1 MHSQLKRTAPIFAT
15 LLFLTACGDAQD
27 AAVQPDAAATESA
40 MAPMGGTEAPA
51 ATVNAKSTGTITAID
66 KEAGTITLDHAAIPE
81 ADWPAMAM
89 PFAADAA
96 TIGDVKVGDKVSFE
110 AEITGNSGKVT
121 AISKQ

>member
-1 MHSQLKRTAPIFAT
+1 MYSQLKRTAPIFAT
-15 LLFLTACGDAQD
+15 LLFLAACGDAQD
-27 AAVQPDAAATESA
+27 EAQPEAAATESA

-81 ADWPAMAM
+81 ADWPAMTM

-96 TIGDVKVGDKVSFE
+96 TIDDLRVGDKVSFE
-110 AEITGNSGKVT
+110 AEIAGNSGKVT